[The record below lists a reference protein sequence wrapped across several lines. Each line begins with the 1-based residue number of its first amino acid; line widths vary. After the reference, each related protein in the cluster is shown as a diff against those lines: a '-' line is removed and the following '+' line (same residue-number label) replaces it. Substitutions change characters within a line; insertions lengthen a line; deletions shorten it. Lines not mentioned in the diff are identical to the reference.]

1 MAALAVAAH
10 PAAQPGAAFDILIR
24 NGLLVD
30 GTGAAGVVTSV
41 GIRGGRI
48 AEIGALA
55 GATARETIDARGL
68 VIAPGF
74 IDVHTHVDEIATQ
87 PAIPHF
93 VRMGVTT
100 VIAGNCGGS
109 AVDVAKGLAE
119 VEAAKPAINYATL
132 VGHNTVRR
140 EVMGTANRQA
150 TPAELTKMEALV
162 DQAMR
167 DGAVGFSTG
176 LQYVPGTYA
185 ETGEIVALARAAA
198 KRGGVYATHM
208 RNEGTTLEEAV
219 GEAINIAE
227 QAQCPLE
234 ISHLKVDAPSRWG
247 ASAKALAMIDAARA
261 RGLRVNADQ
270 YLYDA
275 ASSNLGIRF
284 PSWVLEGGQEK
295 INERLD
301 DDATW
306 AKIRAEMR
314 ELIRERGLEDYNFA
328 RIAEYRT
335 DRSLNGLTIPQA
347 SQKVLGAAD
356 LATQQE
362 MMRKM
367 LRAGGASMVYHFM
380 SDDDL
385 TRILKHPMV
394 SIASDSGLNT
404 FGEGVPH
411 PRGYGNAVR
420 VLGRYVRE
428 QKVITLEEAIRKMTS
443 LPADQFCVRGSRP
456 AGGGQGRRRR
466 GVRCGHRGRSR
477 HLCGAA
483 SVSDWHRARAGERRA
498 RRPRRDA
505 DRRPPRPGAAPPLGP
520 GTIARNLRQFLPRWQ
535 KRRHFGR
542 YRARPHPLGAG
553 GAVLAGLLRRGIDVR
568 RRQERYRRRRHETRC
583 VHGHHPGERA
593 RDVRKVA
600 DDDGIGV
607 PVREVE
613 RFDLATE

>member
-1 MAALAVAAH
+1 VSGVRYNSRVNRYIFALAFTVALAVVAPTVQTRPSAQ
-10 PAAQPGAAFDILIR
+10 PAARFDLLIR
-24 NGLLVD
+24 DGLVVD
-30 GTGAAGVVTSV
+30 GTGAPGRVASV
-41 GIRGGRI
+41 GLRDGRI
-48 AEIGALA
+48 AAIGALD
-55 GATARETIDARGL
+55 GATATTTINAAGL
-68 VIAPGF
+68 VVAPGF

-100 VIAGNCGGS
+100 VVAGNCGGS
-109 AVDVAKGLAE
+109 AADVAKAFAG
-119 VEAAKPAINYATL
+119 VESARPALNYSTL
-132 VGHNTVRR
+132 IGHNTVRR

-150 TPAELTKMEALV
+150 TPDELKKMEGLV
-162 DQAMR
+162 EKAMAE
-167 DGAVGFSTG
+167 GAVGFSTG

-185 ETGEIVALARAAA
+185 ETAEIVALARVSAR
-198 KRGGVYATHM
+198 RGGVYATHM

-219 GEAINIAE
+219 AEAINIAE

-247 ASAKALAMIDAARA
+247 ASAKALEMIDAARA

-284 PSWVLEGGQEK
+284 PSWVLEGGQEQ

-335 DRSLNGLTIPQA
+335 DRSLNGLTLPQA
-347 SQKVLGAAD
+347 AQKVLGAAD

-362 MMRKM
+362 LMRRM

-385 TRILKHPMV
+385 NRILRHPMV
-394 SIASDSGLNT
+394 SVASDSGLNT

-428 QKVITLEEAIRKMTS
+428 QKVISLEEAVRKMTS
-443 LPADQFCVRGSRP
+443 LPADQFGFRD
-456 AGGGQGRRRR
+456 
-466 GVRCGHRGRSR
+466 RGRLAPGR
-477 HLCGAA
+477 AA
-483 SVSDWHRARAGERRA
+483 DVVVFDPATVGDRATYAEPHQYPTGIVHVLVNGVA
-498 RRPRRDA
+498 VVRDGQQTEA
-505 DRRPPRPGAAPPLGP
+505 RPGQV
-520 GTIARNLRQFLPRWQ
+520 LRH
-535 KRRHFGR
+535 K
-542 YRARPHPLGAG
+542 
-553 GAVLAGLLRRGIDVR
+553 
-568 RRQERYRRRRHETRC
+568 
-583 VHGHHPGERA
+583 
-593 RDVRKVA
+593 
-600 DDDGIGV
+600 
-607 PVREVE
+607 
-613 RFDLATE
+613 

>member
-1 MAALAVAAH
+1 MRRALLIACASLVAAVFSWRH
-10 PAAQPGAAFDILIR
+10 GEAQGQPFDLLIG
-24 NGLLVD
+24 NGLVVD
-30 GTGAAGVVTSV
+30 GTGAPGRAASV
-41 GIRGGRI
+41 GVRNGRI
-48 AEIGALA
+48 VEVGALN
-55 GATARETIDARGL
+55 GATAARTLDATGL
-68 VIAPGF
+68 VVAPGF

-109 AVDVAKGLAE
+109 AADLESALREIETAR
-119 VEAAKPAINYATL
+119 PAINYATL

-150 TPAELTKMEALV
+150 TPDELKKMEALV
-162 DQAMR
+162 DRAMA

-185 ETGEIVALARAAA
+185 ETAEIVALARVSAR
-198 KRGGVYATHM
+198 RGGVYATHM
-208 RNEGTTLEEAV
+208 RNEGTALEEAV
-219 GEAINIAE
+219 GEAINVAE

-284 PSWVLEGGQEK
+284 PSWVLEGGQEA
-295 INERLD
+295 INARLD
-301 DDATW
+301 DPATW
-306 AKIRAEMR
+306 EKVRAEMR
-314 ELIRERGLEDYNFA
+314 ELIRERGLEDYDFA

-347 SQKVLGAAD
+347 AQKVLGAAD

-362 MMRKM
+362 MMRRM

-385 TRILKHPMV
+385 ARILRHPMV

-420 VLGRYVRE
+420 VLGKYVRE
-428 QKVITLEEAIRKMTS
+428 QKIITLEEAVRKMTS
-443 LPADQFCVRGSRP
+443 LPADQFGF
-456 AGGGQGRRRR
+456 AD
-466 GVRCGHRGRSR
+466 RGR
-477 HLCGAA
+477 LAPDKAA
-483 SVSDWHRARAGERRA
+483 DIVIFDAGTVADTATYSQPHQYATGIVHVLVNGMPVVERGTQT
-498 RRPRRDA
+498 DA
-505 DRRPPRPGAAPPLGP
+505 RPG
-520 GTIARNLRQFLPRWQ
+520 RVLRHKNRL
-535 KRRHFGR
+535 
-542 YRARPHPLGAG
+542 
-553 GAVLAGLLRRGIDVR
+553 
-568 RRQERYRRRRHETRC
+568 
-583 VHGHHPGERA
+583 
-593 RDVRKVA
+593 
-600 DDDGIGV
+600 
-607 PVREVE
+607 
-613 RFDLATE
+613 